1 MKTEGEN
8 ENKIEIEIK
17 DETKVRT
24 YPLFRHPLLQA
35 HAIVV
40 NGRIKTE
47 AKGAMSYIP
56 AVRSALEMID
66 GQFPALAGEQLCIST
81 WMPPVPS
88 NAFQRLAQSQIK
100 SALGKRTP
108 DQVTI
113 SITENCPNRCVH
125 CALPDSGQG
134 LRLEPD
140 TVMDIISQ
148 ILDLGTTLVI
158 FDGGEPTTY
167 KELPEL
173 VASVDERAIS
183 TLFTSGAGF
192 SESLAR
198 RLKDAGL
205 YAVNVSLDSPV
216 PEEHDSIRGRV
227 GVFRDAMKAI
237 EYAKQAGILVNLYVV
252 LQPENMRHL
261 ERFHL
266 LAKVMGAHEL
276 TFFEVVPVGRWS
288 GRTDVG
294 LSPADR
300 AALDC
305 LTSRA
310 EPPRIFSVPAARM
323 RFGCFAGRTWMHV
336 TPTGEVYP
344 CACMPQ
350 SLGNIFQE
358 PVAKIWQKM
367 GSLPFKGSKTCP
379 MQKAKV

>member
-1 MKTEGEN
+1 MKTEDKN
-8 ENKIEIEIK
+8 EDKTKYKIE
-17 DETKVRT
+17 DESKGRT
-24 YPLFRHPLLQA
+24 YSLFNHPLLQA
-35 HAIVV
+35 HATIEDD
-40 NGRIKTE
+40 RIKAW
-47 AKGAMSYIP
+47 AKGPMS
-56 AVRSALEMID
+56 AVPGVKSALEMID
-66 GQFPALAGEQLCIST
+66 GQLPALAGENLCIST
-81 WMPPVPS
+81 WMPPAPS
-88 NAFQRLAQSQIK
+88 RAFQRLAESQVK
-100 SALGKRTP
+100 SIFGKRTP

-113 SITENCPNRCVH
+113 SITEQCPNKCIH

-140 TVMDIISQ
+140 TVIDIISQ

-167 KELPEL
+167 PELPEL
-173 VASVDERAIS
+173 VESVDSRAIS

-216 PEEHDSIRGRV
+216 PEEHDSIRGRF
-227 GVFRDAMKAI
+227 GVFQDALNAI

-252 LQPENMRHL
+252 LRHENMRYL
-261 ERFHL
+261 ERFHH
-266 LAKVMGAHEL
+266 LAKMMGAHEL

-288 GRTDVG
+288 GKTNVELSSTDQ
-294 LSPADR
+294 
-300 AALDC
+300 AALDR
-305 LTSRA
+305 LVSQA
-310 EPPRIFSVPAARM
+310 GPPKIFSVPAARR

-336 TPTGEVYP
+336 TPAGEVYP

-350 SLGNIFQE
+350 SFGNIFQE
-358 PVAKIWQKM
+358 PVAEIWQKM

-379 MQKAKV
+379 MRRS